1 MVCIVLRGH
10 QNNPVMTDREAF
22 SMAVAK
28 WRTLSDAEKE
38 EWRVKP
44 RRSGGGRGG
53 SGQQR
58 LRRMSSRFVA
68 SSGGLDEDMLSLSSV
83 SI

>member
-1 MVCIVLRGH
+1 
-10 QNNPVMTDREAF
+10 
-22 SMAVAK
+22 MAVAK

-44 RRSGGGRGG
+44 RRTSGGVRGG

-58 LRRMSSRFVA
+58 LRRMSSRFVL
-68 SSGGLDEDMLSLSSV
+68 SNGGLDEDMLSISSV
-83 SI
+83 RNPIEENRCLGRLLDRSGMLF